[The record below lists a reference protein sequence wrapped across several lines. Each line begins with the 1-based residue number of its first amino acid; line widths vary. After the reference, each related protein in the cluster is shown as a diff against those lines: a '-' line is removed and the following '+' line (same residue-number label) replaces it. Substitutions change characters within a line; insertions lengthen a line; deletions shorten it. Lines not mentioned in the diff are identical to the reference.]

1 MGGSSSSKSGTGE
14 GCPYCSG
21 VRVLSGFNDLA
32 TKYPQVAAEACGWD
46 PSQVMPGDIKRRR
59 WKCLTCQK
67 EWEAKSNNRTSSLSG
82 CPSCAEYG
90 YNFAEPAWMYL
101 MSRDGQQQF
110 GITNSPK
117 RRIPY
122 HKRFG
127 WSEMELIGP
136 FDGKKVFELERDV
149 KRWLA
154 SQVGTVEGTT
164 ENWKTVDLEVKT
176 LAQLCEKAELLDM
189 YGLLS
194 RN

>member
-1 MGGSSSSKSGTGE
+1 
-14 GCPYCSG
+14 
-21 VRVLSGFNDLA
+21 
-32 TKYPQVAAEACGWD
+32 
-46 PSQVMPGDIKRRR
+46 
-59 WKCLTCQK
+59 
-67 EWEAKSNNRTSSLSG
+67 
-82 CPSCAEYG
+82 
-90 YNFAEPAWMYL
+90 
-101 MSRDGQQQF
+101 
-110 GITNSPK
+110 
-117 RRIPY
+117 
-122 HKRFG
+122 
-127 WSEMELIGP
+127 MELIGP